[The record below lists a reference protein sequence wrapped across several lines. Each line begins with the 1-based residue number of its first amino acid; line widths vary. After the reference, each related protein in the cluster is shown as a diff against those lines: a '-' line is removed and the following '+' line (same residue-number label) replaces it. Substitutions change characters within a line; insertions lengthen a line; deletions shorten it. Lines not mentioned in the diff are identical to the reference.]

1 MANIRLYR
9 GGTPDVKYV
18 WERKDWAQ
26 FRPPFGIP
34 TADDTPP
41 YDSHADGAYN
51 LGNFVQGLPLK
62 PRGYGLE
69 WQRKALAD
77 AAAGDVLQMI
87 WLPADHYAT
96 ALNLKSIDIQE
107 NLSGATIALIS
118 QILTRDADGNEVVS
132 DTTDLDDAIAAQGGT
147 NVFDLSKPFNAF
159 VSLMKADT
167 GYAVPLYSQPPLP
180 AADAASSPTY
190 ARFIVFGVKILS
202 LPTDADV
209 ALSQMFK
216 GVYLSVRS
224 TAFECPTNT

>member
-18 WERKDWAQ
+18 WERRDWAQ
-26 FRPPFGIP
+26 FQPPFGLP
-34 TADDTPP
+34 TAEDTPP

-51 LGNFVQGLPLK
+51 LGNFVQGMPLK

-69 WQRKALAD
+69 WQRKALEGV
-77 AAAGDVLQMI
+77 AAGDILQMI

-96 ALNLKSIDIQE
+96 ALNLKSIDVQE
-107 NLSGATIALIS
+107 NLAGATIALVS
-118 QILTRDADGNEVVS
+118 QIHTIDADGNITETE
-132 DTTDLDDAIAAQGGT
+132 TTDLEDAITAQGGT

-167 GYAVPLYSQPPLP
+167 GYAVPLYSRPPLP
-180 AADAASSPTY
+180 AADAASSPTPP
-190 ARFIVFGVKILS
+190 RIIIFGVKVLS
-202 LPTDADV
+202 LPTNADV
-209 ALSQMFK
+209 TLDQMLK
-216 GVYLSVRS
+216 GVYLSLRS